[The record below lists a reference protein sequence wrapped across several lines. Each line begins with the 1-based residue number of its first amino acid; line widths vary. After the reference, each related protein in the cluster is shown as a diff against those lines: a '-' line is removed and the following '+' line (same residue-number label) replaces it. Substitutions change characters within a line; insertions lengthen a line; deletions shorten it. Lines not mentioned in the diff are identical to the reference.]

1 VNRITPETRGFDTRD
16 KIAANL
22 RSTIGLIVGLL
33 ILWAQSASGADVIDL
48 HMGSYTDDGGLTVH
62 TPSLSLTKEL
72 PTQTTLNIKYTY
84 ETFEKEAPS
93 DAADAVTGATTVSG
107 GSGGGYDEVRKE
119 IVGGGSQR
127 IGPLSVAI
135 GGFYGNENDYLSQA
149 YSLGATVE
157 LFQKN
162 LTITGV
168 YGKTAD
174 QIEDLTDPTFLE
186 HKDNAT
192 YTIAATQLVTP
203 RFLVTGGYSLSQV
216 EGFQSSPTRK
226 IQVPLAIGSHI
237 YDEVHPDLRDRQ
249 TFFLRFRQYFR
260 SETSGDLNLSYYF
273 DTWGV
278 RAIGAEPR
286 VERRLT
292 PSVAVRLRYR
302 FYSQSAADFY
312 QEVYTAQDVTPTSIK
327 TADVKLRDFDT
338 HTIGVALRLLGDT
351 STDWSVLMGYDRYLE
366 TNNGLKANIF
376 QVTLSIPY

>member
-1 VNRITPETRGFDTRD
+1 MVYKGRNFD
-16 KIAANL
+16 AASS
-22 RSTIGLIVGLL
+22 RAATIRTAIGLIVVLL
-33 ILWAQSASGADVIDL
+33 CIGSQPASAADVIEL

-62 TPSLSLTKEL
+62 TPSVSVTKEF

-93 DAADAVTGATTVSG
+93 GAADAVTGATTVSG
-107 GSGGGYDEVRKE
+107 GSGGGYDDLRKE
-119 IVGGGSQR
+119 IVGGASQQF
-127 IGPLSVAI
+127 GPVILAI
-135 GGFYGNENDYLSQA
+135 GGFYGNESDYLSQA
-149 YSLGATVE
+149 YSVGATVE

-162 LTITGV
+162 LTVSGV

-174 QIEDLTDPTFLE
+174 RIEDLTDPTFFGY
-186 HKDNAT
+186 KDNAT
-192 YTIAATQLVTP
+192 YTIAATQLLTP
-203 RFLVTGGYSLSQV
+203 TMIVVGGYSLSQV

-226 IQVPLAIGSHI
+226 ILVPTVFGDRVFA
-237 YDEVHPDLRDRQ
+237 EVHPDLRDRQ
-249 TFFLRFRQYFR
+249 TFFLRFKRYMG
-260 SETSGDLNLSYYF
+260 SETSGELNLSYYF

-302 FYSQSAADFY
+302 FFSQSAADFY
-312 QEVYTAQDVTPTSIK
+312 QETYTAQDVTVTSLK
-327 TADVKLRDFDT
+327 TADVKLRDFDN